1 MEKNLE
7 KIKEKLIPSLKKLNI
22 IITDI
27 TYSKKGKYN
36 FLTIE
41 LDKEGGLDLD
51 TIVEASN
58 IINPIIDKL
67 DLIDD
72 SYILDVISKE
82 RG

>member
-1 MEKNLE
+1 MEKKLEEIRKNLT
-7 KIKEKLIPSLKKLNI
+7 PSLEKLNI

-51 TIVEASN
+51 SIVEASN
-58 IINPIIDKL
+58 VINPIIDKL

>member
-1 MEKNLE
+1 MEKKLE
-7 KIKEKLIPSLKKLNI
+7 EIKEKLTPSLEKLNI

>member
-1 MEKNLE
+1 MERKLE
-7 KIKEKLIPSLKKLNI
+7 EIKKGLTPSLEKLNI

-51 TIVEASN
+51 AIVEASN
-58 IINPIIDKL
+58 VINPIIDKL

>member
-1 MEKNLE
+1 MERKLE
-7 KIKEKLIPSLKKLNI
+7 EIKKHLTPELEKLNI

-27 TYSKKGKYN
+27 TYSKKGKYS

-51 TIVEASN
+51 TIVDASN
-58 IINPIIDKL
+58 VINPIIDKL

>member
-1 MEKNLE
+1 MEKKLE
-7 KIKEKLIPSLKKLNI
+7 KIKESLIPSLKKLDI

-27 TYSKKGKYN
+27 TYKKNGKYN

-51 TIVEASN
+51 AIVEASN
-58 IINPIIDKL
+58 VINPIIDEL